1 MFAKHIAG
9 TLAALALLGLLG
21 GCAEVGKTVP
31 PEAGASFKEGA
42 KRYVLTSGLN
52 LRQCPATNCRILAVL
67 RRGDIVLTTGEKKG
81 WSYVEAA
88 ASGKKGWVASRYLG
102 AEPGQSA
109 PPAGAK
115 SPSEPPPLP
124 KEQWGAPG
132 ATPPPVQEQ
141 YGK

>member
-1 MFAKHIAG
+1 MHARHLAG
-9 TLAALALLGLLG
+9 TLLALLLIGLLG

-31 PEAGASFKEGA
+31 PEVSAAFKNGQ
-42 KRYVLTSGLN
+42 KRYVLTNGLN
-52 LRQCPATNCRILAVL
+52 LRECPATKCRILAVL
-67 RRGDIVLTTGEKKG
+67 RRGEIVLSTGEKKG
-81 WSYVEAA
+81 WSLVETA

-102 AEPGQSA
+102 AEPGQTP
-109 PPAGAK
+109 PPASAK

-132 ATPPPVQEQ
+132 AAPPQVQEQ